1 MKLLDL
7 VLTAVTVLSVTVV
20 IAYVGLAYDTGLFT
34 VLPEPVTAF
43 FLRNGSLQW
52 VALAVLVVGL
62 IGKTLVGRMLK
73 QRRPQP
79 TRS

>member
-34 VLPEPVTAF
+34 VLPDQAGIPGA
-43 FLRNGSLQW
+43 
-52 VALAVLVVGL
+52 
-62 IGKTLVGRMLK
+62 
-73 QRRPQP
+73 
-79 TRS
+79 